1 MRELGI
7 VLATF
12 GPIALLAFFIV
23 SLWTHTFV
31 VVAFLGILLAISV
44 GFNLITMSDS

>member
-1 MRELGI
+1 MQELGVVFT
-7 VLATF
+7 VL
-12 GPIALLAFFIV
+12 GISALVAFFIV

-44 GFNLITMSDS
+44 GFNLITMSDR